1 MTFVCNPLDN
11 NDLEPSARPAF
22 SMGPVCEGDAPKAPS
37 TPEQPAGNGGNTA
50 VAEPPAKTKTQP
62 QKPRLDQLPPYQ
74 VLLHNDDIN
83 DMLYVVRT
91 VIEITPLNKERALE
105 VTFEAHLSGVAM
117 VLVTHK
123 ERAEL
128 YRDQFQSKGLTAT
141 IEPV

>member
-1 MTFVCNPLDN
+1 MTLVCNSLN
-11 NDLEPSARPAF
+11 SNDLEAF
-22 SMGPVCEGDAPKAPS
+22 SAVQNSVGPVCEDDATKAAQP
-37 TPEQPAGNGGNTA
+37 PENSGNTA
-50 VAEPPAKTKTQP
+50 VAEPPAKRKTEP
-62 QKPRLDQLPPYQ
+62 SKPRSDQLPPYR

-105 VTFEAHLSGVAM
+105 VTFEAHLSGVAI
-117 VLVTHK
+117 VLETHK

-128 YRDQFQSKGLTAT
+128 YQDQFQSKGLTST